1 MLDTDGQE
9 PGLEDMML
17 LDQRHWLP
25 YDVLAKADR
34 ASMLASLEIR
44 TPYLHREI
52 AEFAA
57 SVPAR
62 LHTQGQGK
70 ALLRA
75 LLERTAPRANH
86 RRSKVAFRAPTAEW
100 LRGCLAPLMSD
111 QLTRGAAFEE
121 GWFSR
126 EGVGRL
132 AREHAAGRDHSHVL
146 WPVLAFGL
154 WLDRFHGNGSS

>member
-1 MLDTDGQE
+1 
-9 PGLEDMML
+9 MMM

-25 YDVLAKADR
+25 NDVLAKADR

-44 TPYLHREI
+44 TPYLRREV

-57 SVPAR
+57 SVPAL
-62 LHTQGQGK
+62 LHTQGRGK

-75 LLERTAPRANH
+75 LLENTVPEANH

-100 LRGCLAPLMSD
+100 LRGCLAPVLD
-111 QLTRGAAFEE
+111 EQLRTGAIFEH

-126 EGVGRL
+126 EALGGLTRQ
-132 AREHAAGRDHSHVL
+132 HKAGADCSHIL
-146 WPVLAFGL
+146 WPVLTLGL
-154 WLDRFHGNGSS
+154 WLDAFEGKRAA